1 MSECTLTGGP
11 RPELKPGVVY
21 YLLHFGFA
29 DGAERPVDVRSRE
42 QATGLRYTRALH
54 TTQGH
59 NRPDKV
65 RLPVSDGRQQLA
77 VKAAETVEELTL
89 DWVRVD
95 LQGVALQGQHEDAP
109 AL

>member
-1 MSECTLTGGP
+1 M
-11 RPELKPGVVY
+11 
-21 YLLHFGFA
+21 FA

-59 NRPDKV
+59 NRPDKARV
-65 RLPVSDGRQQLA
+65 PVSDGRQQLA
-77 VKAAETVEELTL
+77 VKAAESVEELTL
-89 DWVRVD
+89 AWVRVD
-95 LQGVALQGQHEDAP
+95 LQRLALQGQHEDAP